1 MALSRH
7 TIPIIVSPDAL
18 LEEPEGEDFL
28 LDEHLSSAELWA
40 NRSEGYSQHPSHT
53 LLVDSLDIQRTDEEL
68 VALHMISIEPGEKD
82 SNLANIATDDLIS
95 LCLKDMSSV
104 PLLSVEEE
112 TELAQ
117 RVYRARQAAQDLP
130 NLRGPGAYHQRR
142 KYQAIIEDGLK
153 AREHLIKANTR
164 LVISIAKKYI
174 GHGVPFLDLIQEGN
188 LGLMKA
194 VEKFEVH
201 RGFRFST
208 YATWWIR
215 QSITRAIADQS
226 RTVRLPVHMY
236 DRLRQMQRV
245 SHEVEQKLG
254 RPPSLTELAEAMGIT
269 FNKLQWFFKATRLP
283 ISLDETIGEDS
294 DTELSTFI
302 EDQGTPSPLQA
313 TNQLMLR
320 ERIEAVL
327 ATLPPREARV
337 LRMRYG
343 LDDNQPHTLEEVGQK
358 FGLTR
363 ERIRQI
369 ENKALHRLRH
379 PRRARLLREY
389 L

>member
-7 TIPIIVSPDAL
+7 TIPIIVSPNVFP
-18 LEEPEGEDFL
+18 EEPECEDFL
-28 LDEHLSSAELWA
+28 LEEDLSSTELWE
-40 NRSEGYSQHPSHT
+40 NRGKGYSQHPSHT
-53 LLVDSLDIQRTDEEL
+53 FPLETLDIQATDEEL
-68 VALHMISIEPGEKD
+68 LALHMIQREPGEKD
-82 SNLANIATDDLIS
+82 TTLANFATEDIIS
-95 LCLKDMSSV
+95 LCLKEMSSV

-112 TELAQ
+112 TDLAQ

-188 LGLMKA
+188 LGLIKA

-236 DRLRQMQRV
+236 DRLRQMQRI

-254 RPPSLTELAEAMGIT
+254 RPPSLTELAEAMGVT
-269 FNKLQWFFKATRLP
+269 FNKLQWLFKATRLP
-283 ISLDETIGEDS
+283 ISLDETIGEDD
-294 DTELSTFI
+294 DTELGTFI
-302 EDQGTPSPLQA
+302 EDQSTPSPHQA
-313 TNQLMLR
+313 INQLMLR
-320 ERIEAVL
+320 ERIESVL
-327 ATLPPREARV
+327 ATLTPREARV

>member
-7 TIPIIVSPDAL
+7 TIPIIVSPDIL
-18 LEEPEGEDFL
+18 LEEPECEDSL
-28 LDEHLSSAELWA
+28 LDEHLSSAELWE
-40 NRSEGYSQHPSHT
+40 NRGDGYSQHPSHT
-53 LLVDSLDIQRTDEEL
+53 PLVDSLDIQKTDEEL
-68 VALHMISIEPGEKD
+68 AALHIMPIELGEKD
-82 SNLANIATDDLIS
+82 SNLANLATDDLIS
-95 LCLKDMSSV
+95 LCLKEMSSV
-104 PLLSVEEE
+104 PLLSAEEE
-112 TELAQ
+112 IELAQ

-130 NLRGPGAYHQRR
+130 NLRGPGSYHQRR
-142 KYQAIIEDGLK
+142 KYQAIIADGLK

-215 QSITRAIADQS
+215 QSITRAIADQA

-236 DRLRQMQRV
+236 NRLRQMQRV

-254 RPPSLTELAEAMGIT
+254 HPPSLTELAEAMGIT
-269 FNKLQWFFKATRLP
+269 FNKLQWLFKATRLP
-283 ISLDETIGEDS
+283 ISLDETIGEDD

-327 ATLPPREARV
+327 ATLTPREARV

-343 LDDNQPHTLEEVGQK
+343 LNDNQPHTLEEVGQK